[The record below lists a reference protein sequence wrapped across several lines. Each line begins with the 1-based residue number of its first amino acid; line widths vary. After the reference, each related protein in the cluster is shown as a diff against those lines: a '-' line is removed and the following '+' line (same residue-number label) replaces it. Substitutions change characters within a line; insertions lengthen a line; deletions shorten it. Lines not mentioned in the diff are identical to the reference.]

1 MAPFYIYNFNFQANY
16 LTPLVEAQNLP
27 HPFLEHRD
35 LRRKSNSREDGANP
49 TPTLHGVMT
58 DGSWVLRNE
67 SWETVNLRDGTS
79 DELQAIGSAR
89 ITRKE
94 NLWIWGNCSSSI
106 TTSL

>member
-16 LTPLVEAQNLP
+16 LTPQVEAQNLP

-58 DGSWVLRNE
+58 DGPWVLRNSKSQGRNFRWAPSKE
-67 SWETVNLRDGTS
+67 REPVDLRK
-79 DELQAIGSAR
+79 L
-89 ITRKE
+89 
-94 NLWIWGNCSSSI
+94 
-106 TTSL
+106 